1 MFKEY
6 LVESVSELKSI
17 CARNIFLQGL
27 FEAYKQSSLVAMVA
41 DCLRREFR
49 LFSMGLY
56 VRTTTGHHMSGVSY
70 QQFEV
75 QEVVSLRGA
84 THLWQPNL
92 ATITIIILK
101 VRIFPVIFLNTCMM
115 H

>member
-1 MFKEY
+1 
-6 LVESVSELKSI
+6 
-17 CARNIFLQGL
+17 
-27 FEAYKQSSLVAMVA
+27 MVA

-84 THLWQPNL
+84 AYFGKPNL
-92 ATITIIILK
+92 ATVTFKILK
-101 VRIFPVIFLNTCMM
+101 VRIFPVIFLNTYMM

>member
-1 MFKEY
+1 
-6 LVESVSELKSI
+6 
-17 CARNIFLQGL
+17 
-27 FEAYKQSSLVAMVA
+27 MVA

-84 THLWQPNL
+84 AHLRQPNL
-92 ATITIIILK
+92 ATVTNKILK
-101 VRIFPVIFLNTCMM
+101 VRIFPALLINACIM